1 MQPVRL
7 GAQAAFLACAALFS
21 TLTLSPPAFSQGTLE
36 TPQQTNER
44 IRQLSTLAQ
53 SARRDY
59 LIGSGDLLSIEVF
72 DVPELSREVRVSEGG
87 TISLPL
93 LPVRLQVAGL
103 TELQLEQKVGEV
115 LAANGLV
122 TSPQVRVAVKE
133 RKSKPITVIGAVGH
147 PIVYQAVRPVTLL
160 EVLSE
165 AGGIAND
172 AGSNVIVRRA
182 PPDTN
187 RTPAPAVAPSVAGE
201 APDAAAKPSVPGS
214 VPLPAREDPASPQA
228 APADPGKRQPEQD
241 ATAPP
246 DLSAVPVTVTINLTD
261 LLDTGDPKFNIP
273 LQGGDVVMVPR
284 AGIVYVI
291 GAVGRPGGFVLS
303 SDREQ
308 MSTLKVLSLAGGLGR
323 TARASRSVILRKAA
337 SGQQEQVPV
346 DLKRILQRKTED
358 VSLRP
363 SDILFVPES
372 GGKQAMIK
380 MTEIALGVGTAAA
393 IFRMGR

>member
-53 SARRDY
+53 SVRRDY

-147 PIVYQAVRPVTLL
+147 PIVYHPQPDR
-160 EVLSE
+160 
-165 AGGIAND
+165 
-172 AGSNVIVRRA
+172 VRRA
-182 PPDTN
+182 ARHRADINQQLPDDFQRAEFLLAHGLIDMIVERKNLKKTIS
-187 RTPAPAVAPSVAGE
+187 TILTHLAVA
-201 APDAAAKPSVPGS
+201 
-214 VPLPAREDPASPQA
+214 Q
-228 APADPGKRQPEQD
+228 
-241 ATAPP
+241 
-246 DLSAVPVTVTINLTD
+246 
-261 LLDTGDPKFNIP
+261 
-273 LQGGDVVMVPR
+273 
-284 AGIVYVI
+284 
-291 GAVGRPGGFVLS
+291 
-303 SDREQ
+303 
-308 MSTLKVLSLAGGLGR
+308 
-323 TARASRSVILRKAA
+323 
-337 SGQQEQVPV
+337 
-346 DLKRILQRKTED
+346 
-358 VSLRP
+358 
-363 SDILFVPES
+363 
-372 GGKQAMIK
+372 
-380 MTEIALGVGTAAA
+380 
-393 IFRMGR
+393 